1 MDIKELFRKE
11 INKRSVF
18 KNKEF
23 ISPHYVPDVL
33 PFRELQIQDI
43 ITNFAPVLQNNRP
56 NNIFIYGKSGTG
68 KTATIN
74 KVLEKMLEI
83 HKESNLDQKILT
95 IYMNCR
101 TYNSKYKVLLKVSDH
116 LFPKS
121 YFGYSA
127 SFIYDLILKELQ
139 EKGIFIILVLD
150 EVDLIKDVNDTIY
163 SFSEN

>member
-56 NNIFIYGKSGTG
+56 IIFLYTVK
-68 KTATIN
+68 A
-74 KVLEKMLEI
+74 VLEN
-83 HKESNLDQKILT
+83 S
-95 IYMNCR
+95 
-101 TYNSKYKVLLKVSDH
+101 YNK
-116 LFPKS
+116 
-121 YFGYSA
+121 
-127 SFIYDLILKELQ
+127 
-139 EKGIFIILVLD
+139 
-150 EVDLIKDVNDTIY
+150 
-163 SFSEN
+163 